1 MPTYTY
7 YCNNCKSEFELFFY
21 MKDYVEKPACSC
33 CKENN
38 TQRQYV
44 ADVITQ
50 NASVRKSD
58 SELKTIGDLA
68 KRNSDRMSDDQKYS
82 LYMKHNAYKD
92 EKDLKPLPT
101 GMSRMKKGS
110 KIKWPGTNGS
120 KIKRKPKN
128 G

>member
-21 MKDYVEKPACSC
+21 MKDYIEKPLCSC
-33 CKENN
+33 CNN
-38 TQRQYV
+38 KNTCRQYI

-50 NASVRKSD
+50 NTSVRKSD

-68 KRNSDRMSDDQKYS
+68 KRNSDRMSDDQKHF
-82 LYMKHNAYKD
+82 LYMKHNEYKD

-101 GMSRMKKGS
+101 GMSRIKKGN
-110 KIKWPGTNGS
+110 KIKWPGTSGH
-120 KIKRKPKN
+120 KLKRKPKH